1 MSSFCWYNFRN
12 LLCLSQA
19 DIQEVGLSIMI
30 PLFYQKQVVDL
41 CEETISILKK
51 ESIVLR
57 LQSPINII
65 GDLHGNFIDLLRIFS
80 SRKPPPTGKY
90 LFLGDFVDRGQF
102 SIETVLML
110 FTLKCRF
117 PDSIYL
123 IRGNHE
129 FFSINSLYGFQKE
142 VECVYGNDHIFR
154 KINEVFT
161 WLPLV
166 AIVNDAYFCVH
177 GGISPSLTELSQL
190 EKIERP
196 ILDYSGEDEESK
208 IICDLLWS
216 DPCNTHKGFSASQRG
231 VGTHYGY
238 HAVAQFLMHNKLKH
252 IFRAHQSVIKGIA
265 DHCNAVVTTVFSSS
279 FITPTKEMHFCGI
292 VYIDSKSNVE
302 TYTMAPM
309 REPLFRILAC
319 FNPSAPQSVDTNTET
334 SSQRRFQMKFGGIND
349 HHSYQGLYS
358 MKRKSPFNIMNNKST
373 GFSSMSSLAL
383 FNQNLFQ
390 SSCKIES
397 SLPSLKA

>member
-1 MSSFCWYNFRN
+1 MSRFCWYNFRN

-19 DIQEVGLSIMI
+19 DIQEVGMSIRI
-30 PLFYQKQVVDL
+30 PLFYQKQVIEL

-51 ESIVLR
+51 EQIVLR
-57 LQSPINII
+57 LKSPLNII

-80 SRKPPPTGKY
+80 SRKPPPRGKY

-102 SIETVLML
+102 SIETILML
-110 FTLKCRF
+110 FTLKCTF
-117 PDSIYL
+117 PDSIFL

-166 AIVNDAYFCVH
+166 AIVNDSYFCVH
-177 GGISPSLTELSQL
+177 GGISPLLTDLSQL
-190 EKIERP
+190 EKMERP
-196 ILDYSGEDEESK
+196 ILEYSGDDEDSR

-216 DPCNTHKGFSASQRG
+216 DPNDTHKGFSSSPRG
-231 VGTHYGY
+231 IGTYYGY
-238 HAVAQFLMHNKLKH
+238 QAVANFLMHNKLKH

-265 DHCNAVVTTVFSSS
+265 DHCNAIVTTVFSSS
-279 FITPTKEMHFCGI
+279 FITPTRELHFCGI
-292 VYIDSKSNVE
+292 IYIDSKSNVV
-302 TYTMAPM
+302 TFTMAPM

-319 FNPSAPQSVDTNTET
+319 FNPSAPQHLESSMDTP
-334 SSQRRFQMKFGGIND
+334 SSRRFQMKFNDIND
-349 HHSYQGLYS
+349 HHSYNGLYS
-358 MKRKSPFNIMNNKST
+358 RKRKSPFSIINSNST
-373 GFSSMSSLAL
+373 GGNNFSSLAL
-383 FNQNLFQ
+383 FNKNLFQ
-390 SSCKIES
+390 SGSKGES
-397 SLPSLKA
+397 SLPQLK